1 MARPQMFRT
10 AALGLGLTLALSGCS
25 AISAISDASKTLEVY
40 ELRAP
45 EIAPVGRSF
54 GLELVIEEPTTS
66 GALQTDRIMIRP
78 DPLQAQY
85 LPGIRWSETTP
96 VMLQTLMLR
105 SLEQTQ
111 ALRYVGRTPLGIGG
125 DVALLT
131 ELVDFQAEVAP
142 DGETGTVEL
151 RLISR
156 VVRES
161 DVRILGTRSFSARAL
176 LPSLDETAIIAGFD
190 QAATQLLAEHA
201 AWVLSVLR

>member
-45 EIAPVGRSF
+45 EIAPAGRSL

>member
-10 AALGLGLTLALSGCS
+10 AALGLGLALALSGCS

-45 EIAPVGRSF
+45 EIAPAGRSL

-142 DGETGTVEL
+142 DGETGAVEL

-156 VVRES
+156 VVRER
-161 DVRILGTRSFSARAL
+161 DVRILGTRSFSTRAL
-176 LPSLDETAIIAGFD
+176 LPSLDEPAIIAGFD

>member
-1 MARPQMFRT
+1 MARPQMIRT
-10 AALGLGLTLALSGCS
+10 SALGLGLALALSGCS
-25 AISAISDASKTLEVY
+25 AITAISDASKTLEVY

-45 EIAPVGRSF
+45 EIQPAGRSF
-54 GLELVIEEPTTS
+54 GLDVVIEEPTTS

-85 LPGIRWSETTP
+85 LPGVRWSETTP

-105 SLEQTQ
+105 SLEQSQ
-111 ALRYVGRTPLGIGG
+111 ALRYVGRTPLGISG
-125 DVALLT
+125 DVAVLT

-161 DVRILGTRSFSARAL
+161 DIRILGTRTFAARAI
-176 LPSLDETAIIAGFD
+176 LPSVEEAAVIAGFD
-190 QAATQLLAEHA
+190 QAASQLLSEHA

>member
-1 MARPQMFRT
+1 MARPQKIR
-10 AALGLGLTLALSGCS
+10 ASALGLGLALALSGCS
-25 AISAISDASKTLEVY
+25 AITAISDASKTLEVY

-45 EIAPVGRSF
+45 EIQPAGRSF
-54 GLELVIEEPTTS
+54 GLDVVIEEPTTS

-85 LPGIRWSETTP
+85 LPGVRWSETTP

-105 SLEQTQ
+105 SLEQSQ
-111 ALRYVGRTPLGIGG
+111 ALRYVGRTPLGISG
-125 DVALLT
+125 DVAVLT
-131 ELVDFQAEVAP
+131 ELVDFQAAVAP

-161 DVRILGTRSFSARAL
+161 DIRILGTRTFAARAI
-176 LPSLDETAIIAGFD
+176 LPSVEEAAVIAGFD
-190 QAATQLLAEHA
+190 QAASQLLSEHA

>member
-1 MARPQMFRT
+1 MARPQKIR
-10 AALGLGLTLALSGCS
+10 ASALGLGLALALSGCS
-25 AISAISDASKTLEVY
+25 AITAISDASKTLEVY

-45 EIAPVGRSF
+45 EIQPAGRSF
-54 GLELVIEEPTTS
+54 GLDVVIEEPTTS

-85 LPGIRWSETTP
+85 LPGVRWSETTP

-105 SLEQTQ
+105 SLEQSQ
-111 ALRYVGRTPLGIGG
+111 ALRYVGRTPLGISG
-125 DVALLT
+125 DVAVLT

-161 DVRILGTRSFSARAL
+161 DIRILGTRTFAARAI
-176 LPSLDETAIIAGFD
+176 LPSVEEAAVIAGFD
-190 QAATQLLAEHA
+190 QAASQLLSEHA